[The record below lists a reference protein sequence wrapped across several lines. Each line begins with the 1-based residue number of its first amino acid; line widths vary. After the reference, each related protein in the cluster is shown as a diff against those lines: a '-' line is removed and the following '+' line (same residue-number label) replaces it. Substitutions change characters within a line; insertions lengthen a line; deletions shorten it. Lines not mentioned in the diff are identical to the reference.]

1 MTENQISVAL
11 ENVNFSKFKL
21 KRILNNNSN
30 RKMICCI
37 GHFED
42 VSNKDLALII
52 LEKKSFTEE
61 NVKCEETGIFSN
73 KSSFKKE
80 FINDIYGNF
89 ECLPI
94 PDINCNILCG

>member
-1 MTENQISVAL
+1 MSKNQTSVTL

-21 KRILNNNSN
+21 KTILNNNSKT
-30 RKMICCI
+30 KMICCI
-37 GHFED
+37 GHFTD
-42 VSNKDLALII
+42 ISTKDLALII

-61 NVKCEETGIFSN
+61 NIKCEETGIFSN
-73 KSSFKKE
+73 QTSFKKE

-94 PDINCNILCG
+94 PDINCNIH